1 MSISVLLRWS
11 TQVFFKYQS
20 TFKHHIFTGV
30 GPKICADLFY
40 IFIGIIELQISC
52 FPSNSHKVR

>member
-20 TFKHHIFTGV
+20 TMFLLELVRKSV
-30 GPKICADLFY
+30 QICF
-40 IFIGIIELQISC
+40 ISFIGIIETELQISC